1 MATNNRSGPPRR
13 PKPRP
18 KLSGAST
25 RILREWRGY
34 EEALDLN
41 EGLHHPQEFI
51 QSILESTG
59 AIEGLHE
66 DQVRSSWKQLAGDFI
81 AAHTDPV
88 SVKHGEL
95 VLRVSQPALRFQLE
109 RMKPE
114 LLTRI
119 HQHLGPHTIQSIR
132 FTHG

>member
-1 MATNNRSGPPRR
+1 MARIDRSGPPRR
-13 PKPRP
+13 PKQRP
-18 KLSGAST
+18 KISGASS
-25 RILREWRGY
+25 RVLREWRGY
-34 EEALDLN
+34 DEAIDLN
-41 EGLHHPQEFI
+41 EGLHRPQEFI
-51 QSILESTG
+51 QSILASTG

-66 DQVRSSWKQLAGDFI
+66 DQVRSSWKKLAGDFI
-81 AAHTDPV
+81 ASHTDPV

-114 LLTRI
+114 LLSRI
-119 HQHLGPHTIQSIR
+119 REHLGPDAIQSIR